1 MDRISP
7 ISSITQAT
15 IVDRMLETWR
25 MSFTSRY
32 YREMLN
38 RIEGQQEHNSPAIRV
53 SPAVKIEISAEA
65 RNQLEQSCYKS

>member
-1 MDRISP
+1 MDRIQP
-7 ISSITQAT
+7 ITSATQSA

-38 RIEGQQEHNSPAIRV
+38 RIEGQQEPNSPAVRV
-53 SPAVKIEISAEA
+53 SPAVIIEISPEA
-65 RNQLEQSCYKS
+65 KKYVQDQC

>member
-1 MDRISP
+1 MERIQP

-32 YREMLN
+32 YRDMIN
-38 RIEGQQEHNSPAIRV
+38 RIGGHNEHNSPAVRV
-53 SPAVKIEISAEA
+53 SPAVKVEISQEA
-65 RNQLEQSCYKS
+65 RKYIQDGC

>member
-1 MDRISP
+1 MERIQP

-32 YREMLN
+32 YRDMLN
-38 RIEGQQEHNSPAIRV
+38 RIGGHNEHNSPAVRV
-53 SPAVKIEISAEA
+53 SPAVKVEISQEA
-65 RNQLEQSCYKS
+65 RKYIQDGC